1 MNHLGHLFLA
11 SNNRELMAGVFLG
24 DFIKGSLVGERP
36 QFIETGIRFH
46 RAVDAF
52 VDTHSSQ
59 RRSVLRLPPEF
70 RRYGA
75 IVCDVVYDHFLAKH
89 WAQFSDL
96 EFAAFCE
103 QAYEDV
109 LEQRDHLSPRAAE
122 TMIRMQSY
130 GSLQDY
136 IYEDYIER
144 SLAHIATRLTRSNPL
159 DQAFEQFQTHA
170 QDLEH
175 DFLEF
180 IPDVKRFAFEWI
192 ATNQL

>member
-1 MNHLGHLFLA
+1 
-11 SNNRELMAGVFLG
+11 
-24 DFIKGSLVGERP
+24 
-36 QFIETGIRFH
+36 
-46 RAVDAF
+46 
-52 VDTHSSQ
+52 
-59 RRSVLRLPPEF
+59 
-70 RRYGA
+70 
-75 IVCDVVYDHFLAKH
+75 
-89 WAQFSDL
+89 
-96 EFAAFCE
+96 
-103 QAYEDV
+103 
-109 LEQRDHLSPRAAE
+109 
-122 TMIRMQSY
+122 MQSY
-130 GSLQDY
+130 GSLQGY